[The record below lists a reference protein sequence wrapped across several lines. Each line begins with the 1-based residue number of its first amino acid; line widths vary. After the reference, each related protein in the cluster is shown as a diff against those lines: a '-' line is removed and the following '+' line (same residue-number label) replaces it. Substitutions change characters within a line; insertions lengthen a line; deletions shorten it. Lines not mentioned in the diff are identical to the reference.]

1 MTEVSFHF
9 NVADRTA
16 YTCGLVRD
24 LSRRGA
30 AVVLTGPAPALA
42 RLDRALWAFDPIGFV
57 PHVLLRPGQQPAERL
72 RRTRVWL
79 AADPSQPG
87 PHECLV
93 NIGDDA
99 PPGFESFDSLV
110 EVVSLDD
117 ADRAQA
123 RLRWKHYA
131 ARGYAIRRVEPA
143 TEGAR

>member
-24 LSRRGA
+24 MSRRA
-30 AVVLTGPAPALA
+30 AVVLTGPVPALT
-42 RLDRALWAFDPIGFV
+42 RLDRALWTFDSTDFV
-57 PHVLLRPGQQPAERL
+57 PHVLLRPGQPVPERL

-79 AADPSQPG
+79 AADAAQPG
-87 PHECLV
+87 PHECLI
-93 NIGDDA
+93 NLGDEA
-99 PPGFESFDSLV
+99 PAGFESFETLV
-110 EVVSLDD
+110 EVVSTDE

-131 ARGYAIRRVEPA
+131 ARGYDIRRVEQQ
-143 TEGAR
+143 EGAR